1 MKEQNSNHDWI
12 EIIKISLFAVNLFMF
27 CIIGFLFYLR
37 PDTSI
42 LEKRALAKFPDFTWN
57 AFWVG
62 SYFKQID
69 IWYSDTYPL
78 REKMIG
84 MSKKVESLYGVRD
97 VQIVEGNINEIAKQ
111 AENQK
116 KEAESEVEEQLPD
129 GTVRDIGEVRGSVYI
144 VNNCGYEMYTF
155 MEDLNMGF
163 VASMNLVYSRIK
175 DKVDNMYVMLLP
187 TGSGAMLDKQV
198 LDDMQCSDE
207 SVAMNYVY
215 DRLNEGIHPVRTID
229 ILRKHNAEYIYF
241 HTDHHWTAL
250 GAYYAYTAF
259 CKEKGWKPHD
269 YNDYEKREF
278 PNFLGSFYSYSR
290 QSPAIAANP
299 DTIIAYVPK
308 GTNKMKMT
316 MPNGV
321 LEDWEIISDATNYP
335 TSSKYETF
343 VGGDAPFSYA
353 HNETITDGSAAVVIK
368 DSMGNAFIPWLIDHY
383 EYVYWIDARYTKN
396 TISQL
401 VRDYHI
407 QDVIYEVGIYGAS
420 NQYLHKRYSEI
431 GR

>member
-1 MKEQNSNHDWI
+1 MREQKSQHDWI
-12 EIIKISLFAVNLFMF
+12 EILKISLFALNLFMF
-27 CIIGFLFYLR
+27 CVIGLLMYLR

-42 LEKRALAKFPDFTWN
+42 LEKRSLAKFPEFSWN
-57 AFWVG
+57 EFWDG
-62 SYFKQID
+62 SYFKKID
-69 IWYSDTYPL
+69 VWYSDTYPL
-78 REKMIG
+78 REKMIA
-84 MSKKVESLYGVRD
+84 MSKKLESYYGERD

-111 AENQK
+111 AEKQ
-116 KEAESEVEEQLPD
+116 EEIEEQLPD
-129 GTVRDIGEVRGSVYI
+129 GTVKDIGEVRGSVYI

-155 MEDLNMGF
+155 LEDVNMGF
-163 VASMNLVYSRIK
+163 IGTMNLVYSRIK
-175 DKVDNMYVMLLP
+175 DKVENMYVMLLP
-187 TGSGAMLDKQV
+187 TGSGAMLDKKV

-207 SVAMNYVY
+207 SVAMNYIY
-215 DRLNEGIHPVRTID
+215 DRLNAGIHPVRTID

-269 YNDYEKREF
+269 YNEYEKREYT
-278 PNFLGSFYSYSR
+278 NFLGSFYSYSR
-290 QSPAIAANP
+290 QSPQIAANP
-299 DTIIAYVPK
+299 DTVIAYVPK

-321 LEDWEIISDATNYP
+321 LADWEIISDASNYP
-335 TSSKYETF
+335 TSAKYETF
-343 VGGDAPFSYA
+343 VGGDSSFSYA
-353 HNETITDGSAAVVIK
+353 HNENITDGSSVVVIK

-396 TISQL
+396 TISQM

-420 NQYLHKRYSEI
+420 NPYLHKRYGEI
-431 GR
+431 GQ